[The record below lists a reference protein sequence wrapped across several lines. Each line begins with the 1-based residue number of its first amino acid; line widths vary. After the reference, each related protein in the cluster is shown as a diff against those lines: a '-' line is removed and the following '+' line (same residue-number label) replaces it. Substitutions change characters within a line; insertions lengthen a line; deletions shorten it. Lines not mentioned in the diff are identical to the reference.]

1 MAYRRFKVRNVD
13 LYAGDMFAKQ
23 LDLATDVR
31 ISPNTKIR
39 DCAMYLFGNKIAEWG
54 TGHELFFNLCGW
66 GTLTTRARLDGILE
80 QLRNKRLLSPVA
92 HRMYLS
98 QRNHEQWIDYF
109 EHSDN
114 NSRNIRVSQRV
125 PIRGFFSP
133 WQFAKKASL
142 ACYDLRGGHKEQWTT
157 IKFEDTLP
165 VVYT

>member
-1 MAYRRFKVRNVD
+1 MRNVD
-13 LYAGDMFAKQ
+13 LYAGDMFARQLYNKK
-23 LDLATDVR
+23 LDLATDIR

-66 GTLTTRARLDGILE
+66 GTLTTRARLDGILL
-80 QLRNKRLLSPVA
+80 QAKRKILFPPVGY
-92 HRMYLS
+92 RMYIS
-98 QRNHEQWIDYF
+98 QRNHEQWIDYC
-109 EHSDN
+109 EYSDN
-114 NSRNIRVSQRV
+114 NSRDIRVSQRV

-142 ACYDLRGGHKEQWTT
+142 ACYDLRGEHKEQWTT